1 MLFSFFFLPAA
12 LGKIGRSDISWL
24 GKMCRDLEGELK
36 KQFRALTPQN
46 A

>member
-1 MLFSFFFLPAA
+1 MAWENVQRF
-12 LGKIGRSDISWL
+12 
-24 GKMCRDLEGELK
+24 LEGELK